1 VARATKEQSELTAAV
16 IRSTAMRLF
25 AELGYAD
32 VGLERVAELSGV
44 TRGAVY
50 HHFGSKLGLFTA
62 VVDDAQAVVARAIS
76 EAAPDDGWPAI
87 EAGSLAYMRAVVDPA
102 VRRILLVDA
111 PAVLGWAAWR
121 SSDAAHARR
130 LLADGLGALDD
141 LAVDPAAAAALLD
154 GAMTEAALWIAGGGD
169 MLMAEQGL
177 LRLIRSLRTDRSDA
191 G

>member
-1 VARATKEQSELTAAV
+1 MARATKEQSELTAQA
-16 IRSTAMRLF
+16 IRSTALRLF

-62 VVDDAQAVVARAIS
+62 VVDDAQSVVAAAVA

-87 EAGSLAYMRAVVDPA
+87 EAGSIAFMRAVVDPS
-102 VRRILLVDA
+102 VRRVLLVDG
-111 PAVLGWAAWR
+111 PAVLGWTAWR
-121 SSDAAHARR
+121 SLDAAHSGR

-141 LAVDPAAAAALLD
+141 LAVDPAAAAALLN
-154 GAMTEAALWIAGGGD
+154 GAMNEAALWIASGGD
-169 MLMAEQGL
+169 PAVAEEGL
-177 LRLIRSLRTDRSDA
+177 LRIVRALRRDPHDPR
-191 G
+191 

>member
-1 VARATKEQSELTAAV
+1 MARATKEQSELTAAA
-16 IRSTAMRLF
+16 IRGTAMRLF

-62 VVDDAQAVVARAIS
+62 VVDDAQAVVAEAVS
-76 EAAPDDGWPAI
+76 AAAPHDGWSAI
-87 EAGSLAYMRAVVDPA
+87 EAGSLAYMRAVVDPT
-102 VRRILLVDA
+102 VRRILLVDG

-169 MLMAEQGL
+169 RLMAERGL
-177 LRLIRSLRTDRSDA
+177 LRLIGSLRSDRTVA